1 MGTEEIAAGLK
12 NALERGQSL
21 RSAMMS
27 FYNAGYEK
35 QEIEEA
41 ARTLAELKI
50 EPVQRVQKTP
60 ILTGMPVPEKKPE
73 PKLIAKTE
81 IPATMQKVSNYGGE
95 KRSFRSKIIII
106 TLVFLLFLLVGILVA
121 IFLFKDQ
128 LISLLNNIF

>member
-1 MGTEEIAAGLK
+1 MVIEEISAGLK

-21 RSAMMS
+21 KSAMMS

-35 QEIEEA
+35 GEIEEA
-41 ARTLAELKI
+41 ARALAELKV
-50 EPVQRVQKTP
+50 EPIQQASKTS

-73 PKLIAKTE
+73 SKPIAQKE
-81 IPATMQKVSNYGGE
+81 IPTTMQKVSNYGGE

-106 TLVFLLFLLVGILVA
+106 TLVFLLFLLVGTLVA

-128 LISLLNNIF
+128 LISLLNTIF